1 MGRGGDEDLS
11 VDQLCGELLF
21 GNQSSAGHWP
31 EGSWNAAG
39 PGVEHQ
45 QQAPKQEGSSWSEQ
59 GVIVP
64 QSQWLY
70 MPELDNLA
78 GGAHHGEQQ
87 RAVMSNF
94 YEETQTRNV
103 IQEAAMNQ
111 HTGIEETLHGDMFGT
126 ESFKS
131 EKMPSGWEERRAP
144 DGRSYYVDHRT
155 QKTQWKDPRL
165 TSKQQLPP
173 PPPPQLQLQQL
184 QPLQPQQ
191 SMARTTD
198 ESSDLDLGLQEM
210 AGEGTLQLLRRP
222 QLQLQQLQPL
232 QPQQSMARTTD
243 ESSDLDLGLQE
254 MAGEGTLQLWPTQ
267 QLPEATLGGT
277 AAALPPSAPLR
288 TISPA
293 VAAYQPTPRD
303 AVSASRSKPKP
314 KLKAKTA
321 GKPSSGAKRSK
332 AAASSKEPPHERWE
346 WPPADDPAR
355 EEKSA
360 ARNAALHRFR
370 QKKIERANRPK
381 NVRYKSRKK
390 IADDRPRVSG
400 RFVKTAS
407 VMRANTNT
415 AAAAADTTGGA
426 VGSAPAAST

>member
-78 GGAHHGEQQ
+78 GGAHHGEQR

-111 HTGIEETLHGDMFGT
+111 HAGIEETLHGDMFGT

-173 PPPPQLQLQQL
+173 PPP
-184 QPLQPQQ
+184 
-191 SMARTTD
+191 
-198 ESSDLDLGLQEM
+198 
-210 AGEGTLQLLRRP
+210 P

>member
-1 MGRGGDEDLS
+1 
-11 VDQLCGELLF
+11 
-21 GNQSSAGHWP
+21 
-31 EGSWNAAG
+31 
-39 PGVEHQ
+39 
-45 QQAPKQEGSSWSEQ
+45 
-59 GVIVP
+59 
-64 QSQWLY
+64 
-70 MPELDNLA
+70 
-78 GGAHHGEQQ
+78 
-87 RAVMSNF
+87 
-94 YEETQTRNV
+94 
-103 IQEAAMNQ
+103 MNQ
-111 HTGIEETLHGDMFGT
+111 HTGIEESLHGDMFGT

-210 AGEGTLQLLRRP
+210 AGEGTLQL
-222 QLQLQQLQPL
+222 
-232 QPQQSMARTTD
+232 
-243 ESSDLDLGLQE
+243 
-254 MAGEGTLQLWPTQ
+254 WPTQ

-303 AVSASRSKPKP
+303 TVSVSRSKPKP

>member
-78 GGAHHGEQQ
+78 GGAHHGEQR

-173 PPPPQLQLQQL
+173 PPP
-184 QPLQPQQ
+184 
-191 SMARTTD
+191 
-198 ESSDLDLGLQEM
+198 
-210 AGEGTLQLLRRP
+210 P

>member
-78 GGAHHGEQQ
+78 GGAHHGEQR

-111 HTGIEETLHGDMFGT
+111 HTGIEESLHGDMFGT

-191 SMARTTD
+191 SMARTTH
-198 ESSDLDLGLQEM
+198 
-210 AGEGTLQLLRRP
+210 
-222 QLQLQQLQPL
+222 
-232 QPQQSMARTTD
+232 

>member
-78 GGAHHGEQQ
+78 GGAHHGEQR

-111 HTGIEETLHGDMFGT
+111 HAGIEETLHGDMFGT

-173 PPPPQLQLQQL
+173 PPP
-184 QPLQPQQ
+184 
-191 SMARTTD
+191 
-198 ESSDLDLGLQEM
+198 
-210 AGEGTLQLLRRP
+210 P

-332 AAASSKEPPHERWE
+332 ATASSKEPPHERWE

>member
-111 HTGIEETLHGDMFGT
+111 HTGIEESLHGDMFGT

-173 PPPPQLQLQQL
+173 PPP
-184 QPLQPQQ
+184 
-191 SMARTTD
+191 
-198 ESSDLDLGLQEM
+198 
-210 AGEGTLQLLRRP
+210 P

>member
-1 MGRGGDEDLS
+1 MGRGDDEDLS

-78 GGAHHGEQQ
+78 GGAHHGEQR

-173 PPPPQLQLQQL
+173 PPP
-184 QPLQPQQ
+184 
-191 SMARTTD
+191 
-198 ESSDLDLGLQEM
+198 
-210 AGEGTLQLLRRP
+210 P

>member
-210 AGEGTLQLLRRP
+210 AGEGTLQL
-222 QLQLQQLQPL
+222 
-232 QPQQSMARTTD
+232 
-243 ESSDLDLGLQE
+243 
-254 MAGEGTLQLWPTQ
+254 WPTQ

>member
-1 MGRGGDEDLS
+1 MGRGDDEDLS

-173 PPPPQLQLQQL
+173 PPP
-184 QPLQPQQ
+184 
-191 SMARTTD
+191 
-198 ESSDLDLGLQEM
+198 
-210 AGEGTLQLLRRP
+210 P